1 MSENPP
7 AAGIRTSRTAH
18 PDLPIFDPDAA
29 PASPITLVEE
39 WLAFA
44 IEAGVSQPRVMT
56 LATASAAGI
65 PSARSLLLQHVTPEG
80 FWFSSLGDTP
90 KGRELAENPCAALT
104 LYWREHGRQ
113 VRVSGAVAVGPRE
126 IADGDFR
133 ARHPNARAR
142 AIAGEQS
149 EALPAAAVVTQRT
162 NAAREQL
169 EGEPDFVPLDWN
181 CYVVAPD
188 LVEFWQAAAGHEELR
203 VRYLRDGAGWAKE
216 RLWP

>member
-1 MSENPP
+1 MSDNP
-7 AAGIRTSRTAH
+7 AAPGIRAPRTAQ
-18 PDLPIFDPDAA
+18 PAFPIFDPDAA
-29 PASPITLVEE
+29 PANPVTLVQE

-44 IEAGVSQPRVMT
+44 VAGGVSQPKVMT

-65 PSARSLLLQHVTPEG
+65 PSARSLLLQHITDEG
-80 FWFSSLGDTP
+80 FWFASLADTP

-113 VRVSGAVAVGPRE
+113 VRVSGAVTVGPRE
-126 IADGDFR
+126 TAEGDFR

-149 EALPAAAVVTQRT
+149 EVLPPIDEMSRLIAGAAS
-162 NAAREQL
+162 QL
-169 EGEPDFVPLDWN
+169 DGEPEFVPQDWTA
-181 CYVVAPD
+181 YVVAPD
-188 LVEFWQAAAGHEELR
+188 MVEFWQAAAGHEELR
-203 VRYLRDGAGWAKE
+203 LRYRREGAGWAKE